1 MSDSVRRNDRAPFVG
16 LGLLIVGI
24 IFLLRNFELIHIG
37 HRWWTLFFLIPISYL
52 VIDILRRRQTAQGTS
67 ATQASG
73 SWIALITLVVTM
85 VIFLLGMDWG
95 IIWPVFI
102 VIGGL
107 SLMLSGWR

>member
-1 MSDSVRRNDRAPFVG
+1 MSDSVRRNDRIPFVG

-24 IFLLRNFELIHIG
+24 IFLLRNFKIIHIG
-37 HRWWTLFFLIPISYL
+37 RRWWTFFFLIPISYL
-52 VIDILRRRQTAQGTS
+52 VIDILRRRQTDQGTFP
-67 ATQASG
+67 TQARG
-73 SWIALITLVVTM
+73 SWIALVTLVVVM

-107 SLMLSGWR
+107 SLMLSAWR